1 MGMWLIPA
9 LIAITIIAV
18 ISFVS
23 TLRIAKMTTERKS
36 EKDTPIS
43 ETVEEYATMLN
54 PIVWVYAIFLL
65 FFRHCYFFYYWSQA
79 GY

>member
-1 MGMWLIPA
+1 MSMWLIPS
-9 LIAITIIAV
+9 LIAITIISV
-18 ISFVS
+18 ISFFS
-23 TLRIAKMTTERKS
+23 TMKIAKMTSERKS

-54 PIVWVYAIFLL
+54 PIVWVYIIFLL
-65 FFRHCYFFYYWSQA
+65 FLGIMIFYYWTKT

>member
-9 LIAITIIAV
+9 IIAIVIISA
-18 ISFVS
+18 ISFVY
-23 TLRIAKMTTERKS
+23 TLKIAKMTSERKS
-36 EKDTPIS
+36 ENDTPIS

-54 PIVWVYAIFLL
+54 PIVWVYAIFAFLGIMI
-65 FFRHCYFFYYWSQA
+65 FYYWSKA

>member
-9 LIAITIIAV
+9 LIAITIIAA
-18 ISFVS
+18 ISLVS
-23 TLRIAKMTTERKS
+23 TLKIAKMTSERKS

-43 ETVEEYATMLN
+43 ETVEENATMLN
-54 PIVWVYAIFLL
+54 PIFWVYGIFLL
-65 FFRHCYFFYYWSQA
+65 FLGIMIFYYWSKT

>member
-9 LIAITIIAV
+9 IIAIVIISA
-18 ISFVS
+18 ISFVY
-23 TLRIAKMTTERKS
+23 TLKIAKMTSERKS
-36 EKDTPIS
+36 ENDTPIS

-65 FFRHCYFFYYWSQA
+65 FLGIMIFYYWSKA

>member
-1 MGMWLIPA
+1 MWLIPA
-9 LIAITIIAV
+9 LITITIICV

-23 TLRIAKMTTERKS
+23 TMRIAKMTTERNS

-43 ETVEEYATMLN
+43 KTVEEYSTVMN
-54 PIVWVYAIFLL
+54 PIVWVYLL
-65 FFRHCYFFYYWSQA
+65 FLGFLGIMIFYYWSIT

>member
-1 MGMWLIPA
+1 MGMWLIPEI
-9 LIAITIIAV
+9 IAIVIISA
-18 ISFVS
+18 ISFVY
-23 TLRIAKMTTERKS
+23 TLKIAKMTSERKS
-36 EKDTPIS
+36 ENDTPIS

-65 FFRHCYFFYYWSQA
+65 FLGIMIFYYWSKA

>member
-9 LIAITIIAV
+9 IIAIVIISA
-18 ISFVS
+18 ISFVY
-23 TLRIAKMTTERKS
+23 TLKIAKMTSERKS
-36 EKDTPIS
+36 ENDTPIS

-54 PIVWVYAIFLL
+54 PIVWVHAIFLL
-65 FFRHCYFFYYWSQA
+65 FLGIMIFYYWSKT

>member
-9 LIAITIIAV
+9 LIAMIIICV

-23 TLRIAKMTTERKS
+23 TLKIAKMTSERKS
-36 EKDTPIS
+36 EKDTPIP

-54 PIVWVYAIFLL
+54 PIVWVYLIFLL
-65 FFRHCYFFYYWSQA
+65 FLGIMIFYYWSKA

>member
-9 LIAITIIAV
+9 IIAIVIISA
-18 ISFVS
+18 ISFVY
-23 TLRIAKMTTERKS
+23 TLKIAKMTSERKS
-36 EKDTPIS
+36 ENDTPIS
-43 ETVEEYATMLN
+43 ETVEEYATMLK

-65 FFRHCYFFYYWSQA
+65 FLGIMIFYYWSKT

>member
-23 TLRIAKMTTERKS
+23 TLRIAKMTSERNS

-65 FFRHCYFFYYWSQA
+65 FLGIVIFYYWSQA

>member
-9 LIAITIIAV
+9 IIAIVIISA

-23 TLRIAKMTTERKS
+23 TLKIAKMTSERKS
-36 EKDTPIS
+36 ENDTPIS

-54 PIVWVYAIFLL
+54 PIVWVYAIFLIFL
-65 FFRHCYFFYYWSQA
+65 GIMIFYYWSKA

>member
-9 LIAITIIAV
+9 LIAITIISA
-18 ISFVS
+18 ISLVS
-23 TLRIAKMTTERKS
+23 TLKIAKMTSQRKS

-43 ETVEEYATMLN
+43 ETVEDYSTMLN
-54 PIVWVYAIFLL
+54 PIVWVYIIFLL
-65 FFRHCYFFYYWSQA
+65 FLGIMIFYYWSKY

>member
-1 MGMWLIPA
+1 MWLIPA
-9 LIAITIIAV
+9 IIAIVIISA

-23 TLRIAKMTTERKS
+23 TLKIAKMTSERES
-36 EKDTPIS
+36 EIDTPVS

-54 PIVWVYAIFLL
+54 PIVWVYTIFLL
-65 FFRHCYFFYYWSQA
+65 FLGIMIFYYWSKA

>member
-9 LIAITIIAV
+9 IIAIVIISA
-18 ISFVS
+18 ISFVY
-23 TLRIAKMTTERKS
+23 TLKIAKMTSERKS
-36 EKDTPIS
+36 ENDTPIS

-65 FFRHCYFFYYWSQA
+65 FLGIMIFYYWSKS

>member
-9 LIAITIIAV
+9 LIAITIISV

-23 TLRIAKMTTERKS
+23 TLRIAKMTTERNS
-36 EKDTPIS
+36 EMDTPIS
-43 ETVEEYATMLN
+43 ETVEKYGTMLN
-54 PIVWVYAIFLL
+54 PIVWVYGIFLL
-65 FFRHCYFFYYWSQA
+65 FLGIVIFYYWSQA

>member
-9 LIAITIIAV
+9 LIAITIISV

-23 TLRIAKMTTERKS
+23 TLKIAKMTSQRKS
-36 EKDTPIS
+36 ENDTPIS

-54 PIVWVYAIFLL
+54 PVVWVYIIFLL
-65 FFRHCYFFYYWSQA
+65 FLGIMIFYYWSKA

>member
-9 LIAITIIAV
+9 LIAITIISV

-23 TLRIAKMTTERKS
+23 TLKIAKMTSERKS
-36 EKDTPIS
+36 ENDTPIS

-54 PIVWVYAIFLL
+54 PIVWVYLIFLL
-65 FFRHCYFFYYWSQA
+65 FLGGMIFYYWIQA